1 MEVTRWLV
9 NHGASLL
16 EAVGIIGGLIFTGVS
31 LHRDSKAR
39 RIGNLIGLTQQQ
51 RDIWNRAM
59 EDPELVKVQ
68 EPQRDIMKEPPTTRE
83 KLFVRSLVIY
93 LATVHRAVRLD
104 ELLRP
109 HGMERDI
116 REFISK
122 PLPRDVWNELRPYQ
136 DPDFVEFVEQQIK
149 EPLN

>member
-9 NHGASLL
+9 HHSESLL
-16 EAVGIIGGLIFTGVS
+16 ESIGIIGGLIFTGVG

-59 EDPELVKVQ
+59 EEPELIRVQ
-68 EPQRDIMKEPPTTRE
+68 AAERDVVKEPPTTRE

-116 REFISK
+116 RDFFSS
-122 PLPRDVWNELRPYQ
+122 PLPRVVWNDLRPYQ
-136 DPDFVEFVEQQIK
+136 DPDFVKFVEEQ
-149 EPLN
+149 LR

>member
-1 MEVTRWLV
+1 MEVVRWLTE
-9 NHGASLL
+9 HGGSVL
-16 EAVGIIGGLIFTGVS
+16 EGVGIVGGLIFTGVG

-59 EDPELVKVQ
+59 EEPELIRVQ
-68 EPQRDIMKEPPTTRE
+68 AAERDIMKEPPTTRE

-116 REFISK
+116 REFFSK
-122 PLPRDVWNELRPYQ
+122 PLPRDVWNDLRPYQ
-136 DPDFVEFVEQQIK
+136 DPDFVAFVEAQ
-149 EPLN
+149 LR